1 MPKAGS
7 SKTGTGTGIV
17 LREDQSE
24 YMNAVNREKKREAR
38 EEERLLKA
46 AADPKG
52 GGGTVKVGRWDDPDW
67 IPDMLVG
74 VGKRQPAHSLPTI
87 GMGRKNPNE
96 KKRRR

>member
-1 MPKAGS
+1 MPTTGS
-7 SKTGTGTGIV
+7 SKTGTGTGII

-24 YMNAVNREKKREAR
+24 YMKAVNREKKREAR

-52 GGGTVKVGRWDDPDW
+52 GSGTVKIGQWDDPDW

-74 VGKRQPAHSLPTI
+74 VGKRQAAHGLPII

-96 KKRRR
+96 KRRRK

>member
-7 SKTGTGTGIV
+7 SKTGTGTGII
-17 LREDQSE
+17 LREDQLE
-24 YMNAVNREKKREAR
+24 YMKAVNREKKREAR
-38 EEERLLKA
+38 EEERLLRV

-52 GGGTVKVGRWDDPDW
+52 GGGTVKVGQWDDPDW

-74 VGKRQPAHSLPTI
+74 KQQVTHSLPTI

-96 KKRRR
+96 KRRRK